1 MTRFDKIISYKNV
14 IINTNNTNIY
24 GLRECPKG
32 VTLAALLQNNNI
44 SVKKYYKSA
53 TMAIEERI
61 GGNHDNNIAA
71 RVLHN
76 IL

>member
-1 MTRFDKIISYKNV
+1 MARYDKIISYKNV
-14 IINTNNTNIY
+14 IINTNNI
-24 GLRECPKG
+24 RECPKG

-61 GGNHDNNIAA
+61 GGNRDNNIAA
-71 RVLHN
+71 RVLR